1 VASWQLRAQ
10 GATYSELRR
19 IRESDGWHSRTRR
32 VFARAGAPMTDEQ
45 RLMVAVLDASPGAA
59 IAAPT
64 AGWVWGAPGFRV
76 EPVHVVRPRGISRR
90 ASPVA
95 VIHEVVD
102 LHPHH
107 IKVVKGIP
115 VISPAR
121 LVCELAAVQPHR
133 AERILDRLWS
143 DRLLDGRTFRRTVQ
157 EFAERGRDGSALL
170 HTLDD
175 ARGPGYVPPASGLEQ
190 RFMEI
195 CLWPM
200 RRQVDSGS
208 EEWCGRVDFRDPA
221 VPLIVEIQS
230 ERYHSSLIDK
240 AADAQRRARLDAAGF
255 EVVEVWDTEVW
266 HQPDAVNERIRQAR
280 WQAQRRAA

>member
-1 VASWQLRAQ
+1 HRYRSRDGIAPRMARFRRDFGRCHTPSPRCTGMRIEAVMQALAEEQHGAVASWQLRAQ

-76 EPVHVVRPRGISRR
+76 EPMHVVRPRGISRR

-121 LVCELAAVQPHR
+121 LVCELAAMQ
-133 AERILDRLWS
+133 
-143 DRLLDGRTFRRTVQ
+143 
-157 EFAERGRDGSALL
+157 
-170 HTLDD
+170 
-175 ARGPGYVPPASGLEQ
+175 
-190 RFMEI
+190 
-195 CLWPM
+195 
-200 RRQVDSGS
+200 
-208 EEWCGRVDFRDPA
+208 
-221 VPLIVEIQS
+221 
-230 ERYHSSLIDK
+230 
-240 AADAQRRARLDAAGF
+240 
-255 EVVEVWDTEVW
+255 
-266 HQPDAVNERIRQAR
+266 
-280 WQAQRRAA
+280 